1 MELPKHAERLHAP
14 RSPSSLESREACSGW
29 ESDSKDSI
37 YASDGERCHEAIE
50 TKIKGDDTNHN
61 ALPRDLYNFV
71 QECFDHVV
79 PRIAGA
85 SAVVTEQ
92 RLYHSDPLL
101 HDQSFGT
108 PDVYCVTGDTA
119 RIIDFKF
126 GRRPVPPAENNL
138 QGWTYA
144 LALFDT
150 IPELQ
155 TIHMDFVVPRVHR
168 CTSTWTFNRARDYE
182 RLYQRIFRTVTRA
195 MLPDSEKE
203 YTVGWDSCAYC
214 GRKATCEALALAIGA
229 YMNEPM
235 NAKNPKA
242 LGDQLNMAKLAKD
255 WADQSEAYV
264 LKQALE
270 NGAEVEGFEVRV
282 AGGKTSLKPMTTI
295 AAILG
300 DKIPIEL
307 LSAIATVPLGKLKA
321 AYAEH
326 SVDKT
331 AAESEQELMELLIRG
346 DATKTSEDTP
356 YLYRLNKTND

>member
-1 MELPKHAERLHAP
+1 MDLQAHGERSHAP
-14 RSPSSLESREACSGW
+14 RSPSSLESREACPGW
-29 ESDSKDSI
+29 ESRQEESI
-37 YASDGERCHEAIE
+37 WADDGERCHEAIE
-50 TKIKGDDTNHN
+50 AKIKNDDTKHH

-71 QECFDHVV
+71 QECFDYVV

-85 SAVVTEQ
+85 TAVVTEQ
-92 RLYHSDPLL
+92 RLYHSDPIL

-108 PDVYCVTGDTA
+108 PDLYCITGNTA
-119 RIIDFKF
+119 GIIDFKF
-126 GRRPVPPAENNL
+126 GRRPVPAAKHNL
-138 QGWTYA
+138 QGWTYV

-150 IPELQ
+150 YPELE
-155 TIHMDFVVPRVHR
+155 TISMDFVVPRVHR
-168 CTSTWTFNRARDYE
+168 CTSSWTFNRTQDYP
-182 RLYQRIFRTVTRA
+182 RIYTRVSETVRKA

-203 YTVGWDSCAYC
+203 YVVGWDSCAYC

-255 WADQSEAYV
+255 WAEQSEAYV

-282 AGGKTSLKPMTTI
+282 AGGKTSLKTLDTI
-295 AAILG
+295 IEVVKK
-300 DKIPIEL
+300 KIPFESL
-307 LSAIATVPLGKLKA
+307 YKIATVPVGKLKEV
-321 AYAEH
+321 YAEE
-326 SVDKT
+326 T
-331 AAESEQELMELLIRG
+331 GAEVKADAEKELMQLLIKG
-346 DATKTSEDTP
+346 NALKVGEDAP